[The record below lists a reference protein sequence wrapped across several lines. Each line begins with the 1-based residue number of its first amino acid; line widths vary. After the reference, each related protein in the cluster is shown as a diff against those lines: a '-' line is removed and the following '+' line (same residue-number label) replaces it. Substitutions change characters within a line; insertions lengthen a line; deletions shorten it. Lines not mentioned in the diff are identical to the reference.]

1 MAGNDNHTLIQQLE
15 GYRLTLAEIH
25 YHMPDHPKILQTFI
39 WQDYDLAPRYPV
51 LGRFLG
57 FWVEKIEGR
66 LHSVYVARKQLIA
79 AQDIKTVDGQFLI
92 N

>member
-1 MAGNDNHTLIQQLE
+1 MDDLQRQLD

-25 YHMPDHPKILQTFI
+25 YHLPDHPKLLQTFI

-51 LGRFLG
+51 LTRFLD

-66 LHSVYVARKQLIA
+66 LHSVYVARRKLVTA
-79 AQDIKTVDGQFLI
+79 ADLRTVDTEFSV